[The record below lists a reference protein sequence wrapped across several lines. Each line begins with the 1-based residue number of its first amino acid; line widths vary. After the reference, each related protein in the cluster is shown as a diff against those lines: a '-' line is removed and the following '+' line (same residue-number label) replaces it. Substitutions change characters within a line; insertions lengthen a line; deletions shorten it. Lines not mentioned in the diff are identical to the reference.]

1 MHIFLLWEIIR
12 ALGLARVI
20 LGEMEK
26 GKKKSGNKIIFSCV
40 WLWDKIW
47 EKTSEALV
55 FSLQAHQYAIHQN
68 QEKIREKR
76 RNKKF
81 HPFVPPFGN
90 ICLILL
96 LFLVELLSSFSI
108 NSHLFVFVYS
118 PVLAFFPLNFFN

>member
-108 NSHLFVFVYS
+108 NSHLFVF
-118 PVLAFFPLNFFN
+118 FFFIHLFWLFSH